1 MTIPLSPQKPSFSPK
16 IKTFSFP
23 PKSKIKIQNLGWER
37 RKSRSG
43 TSENDWPIIFTSQSS
58 PYSPFDKL
66 RKGTWYNDE
75 EARILDRLQGWLAVA
90 LQMQGFLSSIILNWE
105 MGNSSSLYY
114 RFMLLLTNFFIKT
127 WKFWFMCYQRVQI
140 AVFFFFER
148 IGNGSFFFFFF
159 FCGFGIVTIVLSI
172 LTILLIRVGYCWN
185 CYLTMFWRYYGILSL
200 LKF

>member
-23 PKSKIKIQNLGWER
+23 QKSKIKIQNLGWER
-37 RKSRSG
+37 RKSRLG

-58 PYSPFDKL
+58 PYSPFDKI

-105 MGNSSSLYY
+105 ILALYIIDLCCYWRIVLLKHENFGLCATKEFKSLY
-114 RFMLLLTNFFIKT
+114 FFSLRELET
-127 WKFWFMCYQRVQI
+127 VLF
-140 AVFFFFER
+140 
-148 IGNGSFFFFFF
+148 SFFF
-159 FCGFGIVTIVLSI
+159 
-172 LTILLIRVGYCWN
+172 LLCVCVCVCVCVDELFY
-185 CYLTMFWRYYGILSL
+185 
-200 LKF
+200 